1 MYTATTHNV
10 TVSVQPAFLDHE
22 SKPDSHVYLWSYTVR
37 IENKSEQ
44 TLQLRTRY
52 WEIIDGY
59 GRKQEV
65 HGAGVIGEQPL
76 LKPGAYFEYTS
87 GTPLPTSSGF
97 MRGIYSMQTDHG
109 EFIDITIPQFPL
121 DIPGQKKPVH

>member
-1 MYTATTHNV
+1 MYSATTHNV

-22 SKPDSHVYLWSYTVR
+22 SKPDNHLYLWSYTVR
-37 IENKSEQ
+37 IENKSQQ

-59 GRKQEV
+59 
-65 HGAGVIGEQPL
+65 
-76 LKPGAYFEYTS
+76 

-97 MRGIYSMQTDHG
+97 MRGIYSMQTDSG
-109 EFIDITIPQFPL
+109 EFIDITIPSFPL
-121 DIPGQKKPVH
+121 DIPGQRKPIH